1 MNNRKFVF
9 LILHYITIDDT
20 VKCVKSIV
28 AITKTYR
35 KKRLF
40 IDKYLIKSIKL
51 LIRELKKNQ
60 FLNEIVFYTKLLLSN
75 ILLFV
80 LCYNYLNYLKVYNT
94 LF

>member
-1 MNNRKFVF
+1 MNNKKFVF

-28 AITKTYR
+28 VITKTYR

-51 LIRELKKNQ
+51 LKRELKKKT
-60 FLNEIVFYTKLLLSN
+60 I
-75 ILLFV
+75 
-80 LCYNYLNYLKVYNT
+80 
-94 LF
+94 